1 MRVMMALMKVCNKC
15 GLEKPHVDFY
25 KHKLTSDGLRGEC
38 KSCIKLHNQSYHKE
52 NKERNN
58 QRNTEYYWNNLDISK
73 KRVKK
78 YREKYPEK
86 KAELDKQYRL
96 AHPERGSKY
105 RHKRRAMKLNN
116 GTFVVTNK
124 ELKKIYN
131 SPCIYCGS
139 LDNITNEHVM
149 PLSKGGVDGIG
160 NLAPACLS
168 CNTSKGGR
176 TVMEWRISKIRQA
189 KID

>member
-1 MRVMMALMKVCNKC
+1 MMTVMKICNKC
-15 GLEKPHVDFY
+15 GLEKTHADFY
-25 KHKLTSDGLRGEC
+25 KHKITSDGLRGSC
-38 KSCIKLHNQSYHKE
+38 KACIKLHNKNYHKE

-73 KRVKK
+73 KRVKE
-78 YREKYPEK
+78 YRKKYPDK

-96 AHPERGSKY
+96 AHPEKDVRY

-116 GTFVVTNK
+116 GTFTVTDK
-124 ELKKIYN
+124 DLKKIYN

-139 LDNITNEHVM
+139 LYKITNEHVM
-149 PLSKGGVDGIG
+149 PLSRGGVDGIG
-160 NLAPACLS
+160 NLASACLS

-176 TVMEWRISKIRQA
+176 TVMEWRMSKIRQA
-189 KID
+189 TTS